1 MNRKLRIK
9 ILEKM
14 AQAAPTTP
22 TPTTA
27 PPALPPPPA
36 VPGML
41 LVNREKEY
49 NGPTVTLM
57 SNLAKML
64 NDAMHY
70 SSQGKD
76 NFQKIIDRTLDQ
88 TSVGDQKN
96 AATVSQLFYNTF
108 LNKGALFNRKV
119 RPNEIS
125 TWVNDIL
132 NNGQYR
138 AMSSINP
145 AITAKLGYNLQ
156 DRLMQTLNNIKSNN
170 PQVQA

>member
-14 AQAAPTTP
+14 AQPAPTSP

-27 PPALPPPPA
+27 PPALPPPTP

-57 SNLAKML
+57 GQLAKIL

-70 SSQGKD
+70 CSQGKD
-76 NFQKIIDRTLDQ
+76 NFQKIIDRTLDH

-96 AATVSQLFYNTF
+96 AATVSQMFYDNF
-108 LNKGALFNRKV
+108 LNKGVLFNRKV
-119 RPNEIS
+119 RPNEIN
-125 TWVNDIL
+125 TWAKAIL
-132 NNGQYR
+132 DNGQYR
-138 AMSSINP
+138 AMSSMNP

-156 DRLMQTLNNIKSNN
+156 DRLMQILNNIKSNN
-170 PQVQA
+170 PQV